1 MEKIKCA
8 HIFLIP
14 EGNPKKHYVVIE
26 TSKVK
31 LEIYA
36 VGSYEAGESLCN
48 KLVIDGVAMIELC
61 GSWGYEGA
69 ARITKAVDKKV
80 PVAVIT
86 HQQHNA
92 GLLAEVM
99 KKSENPYNK
108 L

>member
-1 MEKIKCA
+1 MKKIKCA

-14 EGNPKKHYVVIE
+14 EGDSKKHHVTIE

-31 LEIYA
+31 IEIYA
-36 VGSYEAGESLCN
+36 VDSYEEGEKLC
-48 KLVIDGVAMIELC
+48 KTLVANGIVMIELC

-69 ARITKAVDKKV
+69 ARIIKAVNKKV
-80 PVAVIT
+80 PVGFIA

-92 GLLAEVM
+92 AILAKIM
-99 KKSENPYNK
+99 MQSENPYNK